1 MVGSWGGE
9 ITGIMGPPG
18 EGGGYLRGPGYT
30 AIGGPGFY
38 LLGPGSNYHI
48 WTNCNNLSV
57 ILVAI
62 SSEKMEIKLRN

>member
-30 AIGGPGFY
+30 AVGGPGFY
-38 LLGPGSNYHI
+38 LLGPGSNYHQE
-48 WTNCNNLSV
+48 NALF
-57 ILVAI
+57 
-62 SSEKMEIKLRN
+62 